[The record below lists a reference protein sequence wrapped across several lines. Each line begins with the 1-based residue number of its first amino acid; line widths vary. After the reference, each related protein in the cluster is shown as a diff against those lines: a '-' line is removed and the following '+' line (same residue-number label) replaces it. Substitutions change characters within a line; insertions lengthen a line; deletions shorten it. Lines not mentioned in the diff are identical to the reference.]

1 MKCANETVTIELK
14 NGASLNLCRDRVA
27 ALRGTL
33 VIRLHRARKLQFITR
48 WDVGTDF
55 LYL

>member
-14 NGASLNLCRDRVA
+14 NGASLNRCRDRVA

-33 VIRLHRARKLQFITR
+33 VICLHRARKLQFIIW

-55 LYL
+55 L